1 MQVVWTA
8 KALRDLAVLRS
19 YISQDKPPAAE
30 RQVELILAAVTGLAR
45 FPHRSA
51 RRNAGTRRR
60 PDALP
65 SAVPGPGRPRGG
77 AARTAR
83 AAALAGRALNRW
95 WANYRD

>member
-1 MQVVWTA
+1 MQIVWTA
-8 KALRDLAVLRS
+8 KALRDLAALRS

-45 FPHRSA
+45 FPHSGRPG
-51 RRNAGTRRR
+51 RRAGTRELVVGQT
-60 PDALP
+60 ALP

-95 WANYRD
+95 G